1 LCQNALLP
9 QNPPFF
15 RVIGLDCG
23 SSRSEKND
31 ERMTPREQE
40 EYRALRATIRERGS
54 TRAWVFT
61 VGLAAWAGLVTAMV
75 ALTLPP
81 AATFVSLVALA
92 ATFEAVLALHAS
104 VERVGRYL
112 LVFHGDAWE
121 RTAGAFG
128 RPRGALVVDPLFSA
142 LFLLATVVNLLPLVA
157 ASPIVQEVVIIGLA
171 HAAFAARVI
180 VARTLA
186 ARQRAVDTARF
197 EELKNNS

>member
-1 LCQNALLP
+1 
-9 QNPPFF
+9 
-15 RVIGLDCG
+15 
-23 SSRSEKND
+23 
-31 ERMTPREQE
+31 MTPREQE

-54 TRAWVFT
+54 TRVWVFT
-61 VGLAAWAGLVTAMV
+61 FGMASWAALVIAMV

-112 LVFHGDAWE
+112 LVFHTDAWE

-128 RPRGALVVDPLFSA
+128 RPRGALVVDPLFSG
-142 LFLLATVVNLLPLVA
+142 LFLLATIVNLLPLVPSA
-157 ASPIVQEVVIIGLA
+157 PIVQEVVILGLA

-186 ARQRAVDTARF
+186 GRQRAIDTARF
-197 EELKNNS
+197 EELKSKSNHQGHQEH